1 MSETNG
7 QFAEWVV
14 LEILG
19 HRRLVGYLQEQEIAG
34 AGMLRID
41 VYEGDA
47 ETPTLT
53 QFYSPSSVYCMT
65 PTTEE
70 LARKAGHLGLPRPVS
85 RYELAEAKPDEPK
98 CHPGDYCA
106 DDEQYEND
114 DPDDYCADDEQ
125 CENDDPEDDLKF

>member
-14 LEILG
+14 LELMG
-19 HRRLVGYLQEQEIAG
+19 HRRLVGYLQEQEIGG

-70 LARKAGHLGLPRPVS
+70 LARKAGGLSIPQPVS
-85 RYELAEAKPDEPK
+85 RYELPEPK
-98 CHPGDYCA
+98 RIPEDYCA
-106 DDEQYEND
+106 N
-114 DPDDYCADDEQ
+114 DEQ
-125 CENDDPEDDLKF
+125 CEDEDPDDPEDDLEF